1 MLRRSFVLSTLAACA
16 TRPREDEP
24 AAASRPRAGAAA
36 AAPTDAPAEADA
48 PQRAGRPQWSQAE
61 LDAHAEAL
69 RAELGDRGLVILT
82 EAPFVVV
89 GDESPERVRAHA
101 RGTVRWAVQAL
112 RAQYFARDPEAI
124 IDVWLLGSDAS
135 YTAWAVERFG
145 GTPTTPYGYYT
156 HEHQALV
163 MNIATGGGT
172 LVHEIVHPFMAANFP
187 ACPSWFD
194 EGLASLYEQSTEH
207 AQTCDGDACAGAP
220 GLIWGLPNWR
230 LPGLQ
235 QAILADRV
243 PSTEALTRTG
253 DRPFYDDDP
262 GTNYAQARYLCLWLQ
277 EQGLL
282 SRYYREFVAAAAE
295 DPGGFATLR
304 RLLGERERR
313 GDGARELD
321 MDAFDRRW
329 RAWVLT
335 LSQG

>member
-1 MLRRSFVLSTLAACA
+1 MRRRTFVLSTLAACA

-24 AAASRPRAGAAA
+24 PAVGSGAPPRTAAGP
-36 AAPTDAPAEADA
+36 AAPAPRRSEV
-48 PQRAGRPQWSQAE
+48 PRWSPAE

-69 RAELGDRGLVILT
+69 RRELGDRGLTVLT

-101 RGTVRWAVQAL
+101 RGTVRWAVERL

-124 IDVWLLGSDAS
+124 IEVWLLGSDAS
-135 YTAWAVERFG
+135 YTAWARERFG

-163 MNIATGGGT
+163 MNIGTGGGT

-207 AQTCDGDACAGAP
+207 AAPCDDDACAGAP

-235 QAILADRV
+235 AAITADHV

-282 SRYYREFVAAAAE
+282 SRYYHAFVRAAAE

-304 RLLGERERR
+304 TVLGRHGR
-313 GDGARELD
+313 D
-321 MDAFDRRW
+321 MDAFDRAW

-335 LSQG
+335 LSQGG